1 MVSFQACMEH
11 PNNNSSVK
19 EHLWALRYTCTE
31 STRSC
36 SVNRSQRWTAGAGG
50 GLNLSFV
57 PPDSFWITP
66 IFFYDLKP
74 GQRFRKRNVRKG
86 LSFCGTLSLWSAE
99 ETGHWWVS
107 LTPALC
113 SDTHRVN
120 TTAARVTS
128 CTHCQCR
135 HHRRTGQLY
144 GYWREEAAQPCRKCC
159 HWDWPHTVI
168 LAFKIK

>member
-66 IFFYDLKP
+66 IFFMTWNQASASERGTSGK
-74 GQRFRKRNVRKG
+74 GSVSAARFRCDQQRKQDTG
-86 LSFCGTLSLWSAE
+86 GSVWLLPSAPTRTVLIQRLLGSLLVHTANAVI
-99 ETGHWWVS
+99 TGG
-107 LTPALC
+107 
-113 SDTHRVN
+113 RVN
-120 TTAARVTS
+120 YTA
-128 CTHCQCR
+128 
-135 HHRRTGQLY
+135 TGGKRQHNLV
-144 GYWREEAAQPCRKCC
+144 GNAATEIDRIP
-159 HWDWPHTVI
+159 
-168 LAFKIK
+168 